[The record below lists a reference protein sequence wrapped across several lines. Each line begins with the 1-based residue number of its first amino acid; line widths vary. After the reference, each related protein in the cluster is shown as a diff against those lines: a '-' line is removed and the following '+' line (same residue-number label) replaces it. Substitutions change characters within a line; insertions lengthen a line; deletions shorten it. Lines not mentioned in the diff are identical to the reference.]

1 MARHGNKSQMPNNHR
16 KISMGG
22 GIPTRINWI
31 SESGAGS
38 ADPERPHLKKKHQQ
52 SGHAKASKKAVGG
65 SKNRSTR
72 TSAWV
77 AVVELVADLAVA
89 LGSGLQVLPREH
101 NHLGRADH
109 ETCWPRAARS
119 LRALSSSRALRRR
132 RRRQQRESWERVGIH
147 QGQRGCEGARRRW
160 RGAGSGMEPAD
171 GAGWI

>member
-1 MARHGNKSQMPNNHR
+1 MYSSSGMAWRGTATNPKCPTTTERSVWEGGFPQESTGSQKAAP
-16 KISMGG
+16 GA
-22 GIPTRINWI
+22 RIQT
-31 SESGAGS
+31 A
-38 ADPERPHLKKKHQQ
+38 P
-52 SGHAKASKKAVGG
+52 
-65 SKNRSTR
+65 

-109 ETCWPRAARS
+109 ATCWPRAARS